1 LALLVIDG
9 NDLVRCLKAGCIN
22 LEHQR
27 DSVDLLNVFPV
38 PDGDTGTNMYLTL
51 LSAVKEGEK
60 NINEPLG
67 KVAKA
72 ISRGSLMGARG
83 NSGVILSQI
92 FRGIARVLEG
102 KDKADAMDLALALKA
117 GSQTAYDAV
126 MKPVEG
132 TILTVVRE
140 VSVACEAE
148 AQKGSDIIGILVA
161 GIITGNATLAKTP
174 SMLPILKEAGVVDSG
189 GQGFMYFLEGLLQ
202 GLAQEKEIKLAE
214 YRDKIAPSSTVGRE
228 EGKTISLEFQY
239 CNETLIKGHGLDV
252 EDIKDHLRPLG
263 DSMLVVGDDEIIKV
277 HIHSN
282 HPGKVLET
290 CLQFGQLSDIKINNM
305 LEEVHEHINNWQEY
319 EEAAGATDDE
329 SHHKQTGLVA
339 VSAGDGIIAVLKSL
353 GVDQVVE
360 GGQTMNPSTE
370 DLLNACNLVNAES
383 VIILPNNGNVI
394 MSAQQVGELSEKPVR
409 VVPSRSVM
417 QAISA
422 LIAYDP
428 QGNLDQMA
436 DEMAEAVQGVKY
448 AEVTYAVR
456 DSHVNGLDIKVGDT
470 IGLIND
476 KVVITATDPVA
487 AVEELLP
494 RMIDGDAQLVT
505 LFYGEGIN
513 EEAAESLKIK
523 VSAAY
528 PDCEIEMHYG
538 GQPHYSYLLSV
549 E

>member
-1 LALLVIDG
+1 MALLVIDG

-22 LEHQR
+22 LEHKR

-60 NINEPLG
+60 NINEPVG

-72 ISRGSLMGARG
+72 VSRGSLMGARG

-92 FRGIARVLEG
+92 FRGFARVMEG

-140 VSVACEAE
+140 VAATCEVE
-148 AQKGSDIIGILVA
+148 AQKGEDIIGILVA
-161 GIITGNATLAKTP
+161 GIATGNITLAKTP

-189 GQGFMYFLEGLLQ
+189 GQGFMYFLEGLLE
-202 GLAQEKEIKLAE
+202 GLAQEKEIKLGE
-214 YRDKIAPSSTVGRE
+214 YREKIAPTTTIGRE
-228 EGKTISLEFQY
+228 EEQPISLEFQY
-239 CNETLIKGHGLDV
+239 CNETLIKGHDLEV

-263 DSMLVVGDDEIIKV
+263 DSMLVVGDDEIVKV

-305 LEEVHEHINNWQEY
+305 LEEVHEHINNWKEL
-319 EEAAGATDDE
+319 EEAAVNDGE
-329 SHHKQTGLVA
+329 RKHTGLVA
-339 VSAGDGIIAVLKSL
+339 VAAGDGIIAVLKSL

-370 DLLNACNLVNAES
+370 DLLNACNSVNADS

-394 MSAQQVGELSEKPVR
+394 MSAQQVGGLSDKPVR

-422 LIAYDP
+422 LIAYD
-428 QGNLDQMA
+428 QQSDIEDLTQ
-436 DEMAEAVQGVKY
+436 EMSAAVEAVKY
-448 AEVTYAVR
+448 GEVTHAVR
-456 DSHVNGLDIKVGDT
+456 DSHVNGLDIKEGDT
-470 IGLIND
+470 IGLIDD
-476 KVVITATDPVA
+476 KVVLTAADPVA
-487 AVEELLP
+487 AVAGLLE
-494 RMIDGDAQLVT
+494 RMIDVDAQLVT
-505 LFYGEGIN
+505 LFFGEGIS
-513 EEAAESLKIK
+513 EDEADHLKDKIG
-523 VSAAY
+523 ADY
-528 PDCEIEMHYG
+528 PDCEVEMHYG